1 MEERERGGEKGIGAM
16 EKWRT
21 EADFP
26 LYLSESLYL
35 FSFLPF
41 LFLLLLLLFALFEF
55 SLVERDITRSLLEG
69 ENDFLVR
76 RPNLI

>member
-1 MEERERGGEKGIGAM
+1 M

-41 LFLLLLLLFALFEF
+41 LLLLLLLFALFEF

>member
-1 MEERERGGEKGIGAM
+1 MEEREREGEKGIGPM
-16 EKWRT
+16 EKWCT

-41 LFLLLLLLFALFEF
+41 LLLLLLLFALFEF

>member
-1 MEERERGGEKGIGAM
+1 M

-41 LFLLLLLLFALFEF
+41 LFLLLLLFALFEF

>member
-21 EADFP
+21 ETDFP

-35 FSFLPF
+35 FFFLPF
-41 LFLLLLLLFALFEF
+41 LLLLLLLFALFEF

>member
-41 LFLLLLLLFALFEF
+41 LFLLLLLFALFEF

>member
-1 MEERERGGEKGIGAM
+1 MEERERGGEKEIGAM

-21 EADFP
+21 ETDFP

-41 LFLLLLLLFALFEF
+41 LLLLLLLFALFEF